1 MQYCDKCGGPLRSN
15 RYGEWCN
22 ICLLLDRSDDWCR
35 HLEWHGEMIDD
46 GVRWHGDADR
56 MYAEWGDR
64 QDAANSTADSP
75 ATSTWL
81 PDGAFEPITAQHRGT
96 PPANPEAWRLRHWLS
111 STAHRDT
118 NPLRTRQ
125 VNNGRRVFLRHYS
138 AQPPHPWAIMH
149 HGVTVE

>member
-1 MQYCDKCGGPLRSN
+1 MQYCDKCGGPLR
-15 RYGEWCN
+15 
-22 ICLLLDRSDDWCR
+22 RSMSVTRMMDTVKGCR
-35 HLEWHGEMIDD
+35 LCWLALPPMFRLRPLEWRGWNEQ
-46 GVRWHGDADR
+46 G
-56 MYAEWGDR
+56 
-64 QDAANSTADSP
+64 NSTADSP

-81 PDGAFEPITAQHRGT
+81 PDGAFEPISAQHRGT

-111 STAHRDT
+111 TTAHRDT

-138 AQPPHPWAIMH
+138 EQPPHPWAITH